1 MFLCLVLTEGSW
13 SYFAKAFK
21 KDAVIKSALA
31 EESGNDYSF
40 TDDED
45 TLYNFVQVNGSKQY
59 GRLRRTKIVTPNTLS
74 YYTNPEHLALDPDG
88 GGAKYIL
95 TSDEYS
101 TKPYDFTNEII
112 HLNGSDGHTS
122 FNGYYAYLD
131 TYLEK
136 RGAV

>member
-1 MFLCLVLTEGSW
+1 MRNLRSVLRKTVIVFITLCLVLTEGSW

-74 YYTNPEHLALDPDG
+74 YYTKL
-88 GGAKYIL
+88 
-95 TSDEYS
+95 
-101 TKPYDFTNEII
+101 
-112 HLNGSDGHTS
+112 
-122 FNGYYAYLD
+122 
-131 TYLEK
+131 
-136 RGAV
+136 